1 MMTRYLDDDDARVAA
16 ALKRAVRDG
25 AVQYYDSLDRLLAAQ
40 GHWTAAFCEE
50 VRQAFAEHL
59 DVPLPPGT
67 ACTLVHVRTPALP
80 EGKWHVREPGDV
92 GVTGYTLIM
101 GVAPAPPPR
110 IEDARRRRE
119 R

>member
-16 ALKRAVRDG
+16 ALKRAARDG

-50 VRQAFAEHL
+50 VRQAFAECL

-80 EGKWHVREPGDV
+80 EGKWHVREPGDA
-92 GVTGYTLIM
+92 GVDGFL
-101 GVAPAPPPR
+101 
-110 IEDARRRRE
+110 EFARTAQLLGELRE
-119 R
+119 SD